1 MVLSVSGVG
10 ELIGARTAVIVPD
23 LARGV
28 AVRGGWIWGRYTLL
42 DRGSY
47 DYATGLDEPALAAR
61 AVAEASRITSR
72 TLHVAESRALRLG
85 PGDYLLA
92 RHDRVYEGFPIEV
105 TIDLSPAVVAGAE
118 IHYRRRGALFF
129 QVPSQ
134 PLAAAIVER
143 GPTVTCN
150 HTYVSKRQPDA
161 SIVRLVLL
169 LRD

>member
-1 MVLSVSGVG
+1 MVLPVSDVG
-10 ELIGARTAVIVPD
+10 ELVGARTAVIVPD
-23 LARGV
+23 LARGA
-28 AVRGGWIWGRYTLL
+28 AVRGNWTWGRYTLL

-47 DYATGLDEPALAAR
+47 DFASDVDEPDLAAR

-72 TLHVAESRALRLG
+72 ALRVVESRALRLG
-85 PGDYLLA
+85 AGDYLLA

-105 TIDLSPAVVAGAE
+105 TIDLSTASVAGAE

-150 HTYVSKRQPDA
+150 HTYVSKRHLDA
-161 SIVRLVLL
+161 NVVRLVLL

>member
-1 MVLSVSGVG
+1 MSGVG
-10 ELIGARTAVIVPD
+10 ELVGARTAVIVPD

-28 AVRGGWIWGRYTLL
+28 AVRGGWTWGRYTLL

-47 DYATGLDEPALAAR
+47 DFSRDVDEPDLAAR

-72 TLHVAESRALRLG
+72 TLRVVESRALRLG
-85 PGDYLLA
+85 AGDYLLA
-92 RHDRVYEGFPIEV
+92 RHDRVFEGFPIEV
-105 TIDLSPAVVAGAE
+105 TIDLSTAPVPGAE

-150 HTYVSKRQPDA
+150 HTYVSRRYPDA
-161 SIVRLVLL
+161 NGVRLVLL
-169 LRD
+169 LRE